1 MIESQAI
8 KNIYQLRIRLRFK
21 RDKPVVIVGKL
32 TIDEFGQVI
41 ALKER
46 FNFLHKWKPNVI

>member
-8 KNIYQLRIRLRFK
+8 KNIYQLSIRLRFK

-46 FNFLHKWKPNVI
+46 FNFLHK